1 MRRLSYVLI
10 IMALALSLPVPMT
23 AAGDD
28 FKLEPGFTLLFNGK
42 NLDGWRPKG
51 AAAAT
56 NEQELTVAGLSLARI
71 AHRVFLASAVSET
84 GALLIGAGCR
94 VVDFGRRNF
103 CGRVLAH
110 FGVGFY
116 VLFAQAV
123 AR

>member
-1 MRRLSYVLI
+1 MNLQVEELLSAVVERLIRALRAVHPPTVRHFF
-10 IMALALSLPVPMT
+10 ALANQHMR
-23 AAGDD
+23 
-28 FKLEPGFTLLFNGK
+28 
-42 NLDGWRPKG
+42 W
-51 AAAAT
+51 
-56 NEQELTVAGLSLARI
+56 ELNDLARRLARI